1 MKIAYITNAR
11 PENRAAW
18 SGLSFYMRRSLELA
32 GLEVEV
38 IGSML
43 FPPVLWPERFV
54 QTGAERMGLARR
66 HIWTFEPRAIR
77 LYTRQIEKRLEASTA
92 DIAFSSGSM
101 LISQLKTSRPICFWT
116 DATFASMENYY
127 FFKDVNTEET
137 FQNGN
142 ELERASIGKA
152 TCGFYS
158 SDWAAQSAI
167 HDYHAKPERIHVVP
181 FGANLENPPTD
192 EEVAKLLDERPRTP
206 CRLLFLG
213 VEWVR
218 KGGDFALA
226 VVESLTKQ
234 GVRCELNIVGCQP
247 PPEILLPPYVNTLGF
262 ISNSNPEG
270 QARLRGL
277 LANSHFLILPSRA
290 DCTPIVM
297 PEANAFGVPVLTTQ
311 TGGIASVVQNGIN
324 GFCAPL
330 GENLVKDLAGYAFEL
345 MSNPEKYRALC
356 LTSRREFTTRL
367 NWNTSARR
375 IKETLE
381 KL

>member
-1 MKIAYITNAR
+1 MKIAYITNAG

-18 SGLSFYMRRSLELA
+18 SGLSYYMRHGLELA
-32 GLEVEV
+32 GIEVEV

-43 FPPVLWPERFV
+43 FPRCFGRNVSCRLGRNGWVWRGVTSGRLSRASFDS
-54 QTGAERMGLARR
+54 TRARS
-66 HIWTFEPRAIR
+66 
-77 LYTRQIEKRLEASTA
+77 KSASKASSA
-92 DIAFSSGSM
+92 DVVFSSGTM
-101 LISQLKTSRPICFWT
+101 LISQLKSSRPICFWT
-116 DATFASMENYY
+116 DATFATMVDYY
-127 FFKDVNTEET
+127 FFRDINTEET
-137 FQNGN
+137 FQHGD
-142 ELERASIGKA
+142 ELERAAIGNA

-167 HDYHAKPERIHVVP
+167 HAYHAKPERMHVVP
-181 FGANLENPPTD
+181 FGANLEKPPSD
-192 EEVAKLLDERPRTP
+192 EEVEKLIDERPRTP

-213 VEWVR
+213 VEWGR
-218 KGGDFALA
+218 KGGDVALA
-226 VVESLTKQ
+226 VAESLTKQ

-247 PPEILLPPYVNTLGF
+247 PPEILLPPYVKTLGF
-262 ISNSNPEG
+262 ISNTTPEG

-311 TGGIASVVQNGIN
+311 TGGIPSVVQNGVN

-330 GENLVKDLAGYAFEL
+330 GESLVKDLAGHAVDL
-345 MSNPEKYRALC
+345 MANPERYRALC
-356 LTSRREFTTRL
+356 LSSRREYATRL
-367 NWNTSARR
+367 NWNASARR
-375 IKETLE
+375 IRAILE